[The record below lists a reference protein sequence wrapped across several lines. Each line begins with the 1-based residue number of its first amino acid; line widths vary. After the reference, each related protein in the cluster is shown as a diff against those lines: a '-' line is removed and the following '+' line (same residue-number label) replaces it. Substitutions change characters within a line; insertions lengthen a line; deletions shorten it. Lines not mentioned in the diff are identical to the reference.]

1 MNIIPQFDRTVA
13 NMMRSFGTSAQLR
26 IAISEAYDPE
36 TSENIVEYHDYPVNA
51 MFFDYLKKNE
61 GLGTDGKTLIQSGD
75 KQVFVQPP
83 QKTETGIPLPVASPN
98 KWFLVLGEK
107 TYKVITLKQH
117 NPSMTNSGC
126 ILYELY
132 VRE

>member
-1 MNIIPQFDRTVA
+1 
-13 NMMRSFGTSAQLR
+13 MMRQFGTTAQIR
-26 IAISEAYDPE
+26 IAISEQYEPE

-83 QKTETGIPLPVASPN
+83 QKSDAGIALPTISPN
-98 KWFLVLGEK
+98 KTFLVLGDK
-107 TYKVITLKQH
+107 TYKVITVKQH
-117 NPSMTNSGC
+117 NPSMTNNGC
-126 ILYELY
+126 VLIEMY